1 MRLEESVDIEIMRV
15 QSSTRPIRRES
26 TAEVPDSTVFV
37 VDDDPAMRES
47 LSWLLQSAGLSVVTF
62 ESAEHFLANCDAT
75 RPGCLLLDLKLP
87 GKSGL
92 ELQHELAGR
101 NLTAPII
108 FLTGYAEVPTAVRAL
123 KTGAFDFLEK
133 PFSDETLLECVRRAI
148 DLDKRTRQKEE
159 EINAVTSKLTRLSPR
174 EREVMELMI
183 AGKPTKV
190 IAAELG
196 LSPKTVEVHRGR
208 VMRKMEVRTLPHLVR
223 QVMEARRE
231 GRI

>member
-1 MRLEESVDIEIMRV
+1 VI
-15 QSSTRPIRRES
+15 
-26 TAEVPDSTVFV
+26 V

-47 LSWLLQSAGLSVVTF
+47 LSWLLRSAGLSVETF
-62 ESAEHFLANCDAT
+62 ESAEHFLDGCDTT

-92 ELQHELAGR
+92 DVQHELGIRAV
-101 NLTAPII
+101 TVPII

-133 PFSDETLLECVRRAI
+133 PFSDEALLDCVRRAI
-148 DLDKRTRQKEE
+148 ELDQRNRQKEE
-159 EINAVTSKLTRLSPR
+159 QISSVTRRLSRLSPR

-183 AGKPTKV
+183 AGKPTKA

-208 VMRKMEVRTLPHLVR
+208 VMRKMEVRSLPNLVR

-231 GRI
+231 HPS

>member
-1 MRLEESVDIEIMRV
+1 MDSMRAQV
-15 QSSTRPIRRES
+15 STK
-26 TAEVPDSTVFV
+26 DSRLNATKTRDDVVVVV

-47 LSWLLQSAGLSVVTF
+47 LSWLLQSAGLTVQTF
-62 ESAEHFLANCDAT
+62 ESAEHFLEHQHTT
-75 RPGCLLLDLKLP
+75 RPACLLLDLRLP

-92 ELQHELAGR
+92 DLQHELTVR
-101 NLTAPII
+101 NFTVPVI

-133 PFSDETLLECVRRAI
+133 PFSDDALLDCVRRAI
-148 DLDKRTRQKEE
+148 DLDQSNRQKEE
-159 EINAVTSKLTRLSPR
+159 QISSVTQKLARLSPR

-183 AGKPTKV
+183 AGKPTKA
-190 IAAELG
+190 IASDLG

-208 VMRKMEVRTLPHLVR
+208 VMRKMEVRALPNLVR

-231 GRI
+231 RRT

>member
-1 MRLEESVDIEIMRV
+1 MEAQTSTKDSRLSAPRQQDDV
-15 QSSTRPIRRES
+15 
-26 TAEVPDSTVFV
+26 TVLV

-47 LSWLLQSAGLSVVTF
+47 LSWLLQSAGLGVQTF
-62 ESAEHFLANCDAT
+62 ESAEHFLDHCHAT
-75 RPGCLLLDLKLP
+75 RPGCLLLDLRLP

-92 ELQHELAGR
+92 DLQQELAVRGV
-101 NLTAPII
+101 TVPII

-133 PFSDETLLECVRRAI
+133 PFSDEALLACVRRAI
-148 DLDKRTRQKEE
+148 ELDQSNRQKEE
-159 EINAVTSKLTRLSPR
+159 QIHLVNQRLSRLSPR

-183 AGKPTKV
+183 AGKPTKA
-190 IAAELG
+190 IAADLT

-208 VMRKMEVRTLPHLVR
+208 VMRKMEVRALPNLVR

-231 GRI
+231 KRV

>member
-1 MRLEESVDIEIMRV
+1 MRAHSQQGLNPPMPQD
-15 QSSTRPIRRES
+15 
-26 TAEVPDSTVFV
+26 DSTVFV

-47 LSWLLQSAGLSVVTF
+47 LSWLLQSAGLSVETY
-62 ESAEHFLANCDAT
+62 ESAEHYLAKCEPG
-75 RPGCLLLDLKLP
+75 RPGVLLLDLKLP

-92 ELQHELAGR
+92 ELQHELAVRAG
-101 NLTAPII
+101 TVPII

-133 PFSDETLLECVRRAI
+133 PFSDETLLDCVRRAV
-148 DLDKRTRQKEE
+148 DLDKRTRLKEE
-159 EINAVTSKLTRLSPR
+159 EISSVTIKLGRLSPR
-174 EREVMELMI
+174 ERQVMELMI

-223 QVMEARRE
+223 QVMEARHE
-231 GRI
+231 GI

>member
-1 MRLEESVDIEIMRV
+1 MSSQRGGAVPPIED
-15 QSSTRPIRRES
+15 
-26 TAEVPDSTVFV
+26 DSTVFV

-47 LSWLLQSAGLSVVTF
+47 LSWLLQSAGLSVETF
-62 ESAEHFLANCDAT
+62 DSAEDYLGKCDPS
-75 RPGCLLLDLKLP
+75 RPGVLLLDLKLP

-92 ELQHELAGR
+92 DLQHELAHR
-101 NLTAPII
+101 EIIIPII

-133 PFSDETLLECVRRAI
+133 PFSDETLLDCVRRAV
-148 DLDKRTRQKEE
+148 DLDKRTRLKEE
-159 EINAVTSKLTRLSPR
+159 EISSVTVKLERLSPR

-183 AGKPTKV
+183 VGKATKV
-190 IAAELG
+190 IASELG

-208 VMRKMEVRTLPHLVR
+208 VMRKMEVRTLPTLVR

-231 GRI
+231 GI

>member
-1 MRLEESVDIEIMRV
+1 MRAQTSRQPRMETPRDE
-15 QSSTRPIRRES
+15 
-26 TAEVPDSTVFV
+26 STVFV

-47 LSWLLQSAGLSVVTF
+47 LSWLLQSAGLSVETF
-62 ESAEHFLANCDAT
+62 ESAEHFLSRCDAT

-87 GKSGL
+87 GRSGL
-92 ELQHELAGR
+92 ELQHELASR
-101 NLTAPII
+101 DVSLPII

-133 PFSDETLLECVRRAI
+133 PFGDETLLDCVRRAV
-148 DLDKRTRQKEE
+148 DVDRRMRLEKEQ
-159 EINAVTSKLTRLSPR
+159 ISGVTVRLTRLSPR

-190 IAAELG
+190 IASELG

-231 GRI
+231 HRS

>member
-1 MRLEESVDIEIMRV
+1 MPAQQRLE
-15 QSSTRPIRRES
+15 RPREGD
-26 TAEVPDSTVFV
+26 ESTVFV

-47 LSWLLQSAGLSVVTF
+47 LSWLLQSAGLTVETF
-62 ESAEHFLANCDAT
+62 ESAEHFLSRCDPS

-92 ELQHELAGR
+92 ELQNDLASR
-101 NLTAPII
+101 DLNLPII

-133 PFSDETLLECVRRAI
+133 PFGDETLLDCVRRA
-148 DLDKRTRQKEE
+148 LDQDRRNREAKEQ
-159 EINAVTSKLTRLSPR
+159 ISSVTVKLTRLSPR

-231 GRI
+231 HRV

>member
-1 MRLEESVDIEIMRV
+1 MGGMRAQPPTRPPEENRGGSVDD
-15 QSSTRPIRRES
+15 
-26 TAEVPDSTVFV
+26 ATVFV

-47 LSWLLQSAGLSVVTF
+47 LSWLLQSAGLSVETF
-62 ESAEHFLANCDAT
+62 ESAEHFLNHCDPRRA
-75 RPGCLLLDLKLP
+75 GCLLLDLKLP

-92 ELQHELAGR
+92 ELQHELAAHELR
-101 NLTAPII
+101 LPII

-133 PFSDETLLECVRRAI
+133 PFGDETLLDCVRRAL
-148 DLDKRTRQKEE
+148 DLDRHNRQKSEQ
-159 EINAVTSKLTRLSPR
+159 ISSVTVKLARLSPR

-190 IAAELG
+190 IASELG

-223 QVMEARRE
+223 QIMEARRE
-231 GRI
+231 ERS